1 MVVEFIIEASMYFS
15 LRHVPAMID
24 GERWCNSKVS
34 PLQPEDRGFEKNGLG
49 RERERER
56 ERVRDRERSPNPD
69 NRRQRRHYSDQ
80 NEES

>member
-34 PLQPEDRGFEKNGLG
+34 PLQPEDRGLKRTVWG
-49 RERERER
+49 ERERESAR
-56 ERVRDRERSPNPD
+56 E
-69 NRRQRRHYSDQ
+69 
-80 NEES
+80 